1 MWVLLAIC
9 EQYRLNLVRASY
21 MYPRTQRGT
30 KLKAQAKINAS
41 SPNTVKSVL
50 SGHPKID
57 KTKVLKTDYR

>member
-1 MWVLLAIC
+1 
-9 EQYRLNLVRASY
+9 